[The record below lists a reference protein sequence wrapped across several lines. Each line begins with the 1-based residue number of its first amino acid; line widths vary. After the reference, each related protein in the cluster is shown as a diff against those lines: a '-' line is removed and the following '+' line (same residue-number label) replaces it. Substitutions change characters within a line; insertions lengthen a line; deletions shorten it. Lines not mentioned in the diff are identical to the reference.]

1 MALNASR
8 NDLASGAMFVAFGGF
23 FALQAL
29 GYEFG
34 TPFRM
39 GPGFMPIVLGAILIG
54 LGIAV
59 AAKGF
64 GKVDDGEPTPWPWRG
79 IALVLGTILFF
90 AATIRGLGFIPVV
103 LISAFATAMSST
115 RNTVLSAL
123 VISAGLC
130 LLCYLIFVVGL
141 GLLVPLFGPWLR
153 FGGA

>member
-8 NDLASGAMFVAFGGF
+8 NDLAAGGMFVAFGGF

-39 GPGFMPIVLGAILIG
+39 GPGFMPVVLGGILVA

-64 GKVDDGEPTPWPWRG
+64 GKPDDGEAAPWPWRG
-79 IALVLGTILFF
+79 IALVLGTIIFF
-90 AATIRGLGFIPVV
+90 GATIRGLGFVPVV
-103 LISAFATAMSST
+103 LLAAFATALSS
-115 RNTVLSAL
+115 RKNNVVQAL
-123 VISAGLC
+123 IISVGLTF
-130 LLCYLIFVVGL
+130 LCYLIFVVGL
-141 GLLVPLFGPWLR
+141 GMLVPLVGPWLQ
-153 FGGA
+153 F